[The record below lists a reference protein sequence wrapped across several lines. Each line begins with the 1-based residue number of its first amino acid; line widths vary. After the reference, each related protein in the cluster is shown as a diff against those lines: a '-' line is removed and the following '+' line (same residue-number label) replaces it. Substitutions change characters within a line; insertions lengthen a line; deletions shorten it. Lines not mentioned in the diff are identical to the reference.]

1 MDDWKQLTRT
11 AAGLAFV
18 THDIRA
24 QLDATGRY
32 ELPMPPEFPFAIS
45 LFHYSSRHFTR
56 GVTWHE
62 RLELFLPLDGRV
74 DLRMGESTARLA
86 AGDLLI
92 VDNMKPHFVLDHPA
106 FDTRV
111 IVISFLPE
119 FVYHPGGSS
128 HDYTFLVPFHAM
140 VDGRHHVVRH
150 GDACASAVY
159 AALARLLETYFK
171 RTTKLREPA
180 CKAWFL
186 VLLAELAQRFHDA
199 PEQHGEFLRQRAR
212 VARFRPLLERVHAG
226 ADERISL
233 TTAARLT
240 GMSVAQFSR
249 QFRLATGM
257 TFIAYGTQVRLAGAA
272 RRLKHTSET
281 IAEIAVAAGFSDQS
295 YFDRCFRKAYGQT
308 PRHFR
313 QAASA

>member
-1 MDDWKQLTRT
+1 MNTWEQLKR
-11 AAGLAFV
+11 LAKGQKFAP
-18 THDIRA
+18 HDIRA
-24 QLDATGRY
+24 RLDATGRY
-32 ELPMPPEFPFAIS
+32 ELPMPAEFPFAVS
-45 LFHYSSRHFTR
+45 LFHYSSRQFTR

-74 DLRMGESTARLA
+74 DLRMGESTARLE

-92 VDNMKPHFVLDHPA
+92 VDNMKPHYVLDHPG

-111 IVISFLPE
+111 VVISFLPE

-128 HDYTFLVPFHAM
+128 HDYAFLVPFHAK
-140 VDGRHHVVRH
+140 VDGRHHVVRRS
-150 GDACASAVY
+150 DACAPAVHG
-159 AALARLLETYFK
+159 ALTQLLEAYFK
-171 RTTKLREPA
+171 RAAKLREPA

-199 PEQHGEFLRQRAR
+199 PARHGEFLRQRAR

-226 ADERISL
+226 ADERITL
-233 TTAARLT
+233 PAAARLT
-240 GMSVAQFSR
+240 GMSVAQFTR

-257 TFIAYGTQVRLAGAA
+257 TFIAYGTHVRLAGAA
-272 RRLKHTSET
+272 RRLKHTSES

-308 PRHFR
+308 PRDFR